1 MINGITFPEQ
11 LMTSAN
17 FAHFMNTFL
26 NHSNGITKGCEISF
40 SGINVFVQ
48 KGYFIAFGRMVQIVG
63 TEEIPFPEVLSGKLY
78 CKVIFEIDLSK
89 ENTTDEFNQ
98 GRFVTLTSTSAY
110 PAVRQEDLDNDGTVY
125 QMPWC
130 QYIKSV
136 DRINDFRDLR
146 EILKMEELWASVSKQ
161 NQNYKEEFDRFF
173 GEQKEDVEKLIS
185 DLKGK
190 GYLTMEQAR
199 QQKNITLARTGWS
212 TTAPYSQTVV
222 VEGITDIDTPIPM
235 LDLSAS
241 ANYREDKLLQKQ
253 FGWLSYY
260 DSGMGKIT
268 FVCKHMKPTMNLP
281 VVLKGV

>member
-63 TEEIPFPEVLSGKLY
+63 TEEIPSPEVLSGKLY

-110 PAVRQEDLDNDGTVY
+110 SCGEAGG
-125 QMPWC
+125 
-130 QYIKSV
+130 
-136 DRINDFRDLR
+136 
-146 EILKMEELWASVSKQ
+146 
-161 NQNYKEEFDRFF
+161 F
-173 GEQKEDVEKLIS
+173 G
-185 DLKGK
+185 
-190 GYLTMEQAR
+190 
-199 QQKNITLARTGWS
+199 
-212 TTAPYSQTVV
+212 
-222 VEGITDIDTPIPM
+222 
-235 LDLSAS
+235 
-241 ANYREDKLLQKQ
+241 
-253 FGWLSYY
+253 
-260 DSGMGKIT
+260 
-268 FVCKHMKPTMNLP
+268 
-281 VVLKGV
+281 